1 VTIEQVIRVVFDDN
15 AYTRN
20 VAQAAQ
26 VSGRFDASVNSVTN
40 SLLAMSASAGR
51 AGAAQALAASSG
63 GAFLSALQKQAATL
77 TQQSAVIGKSEA
89 DLLRLKAAELGVAQQ
104 AGATITALEQQ
115 AQAIT
120 RLSAGAKALDS
131 IRSAAAFKGEREAV
145 EAGIA
150 VDIRAGRAKEDLI
163 AQIERETAALTRLTG
178 AQKGATGAAS
188 GSLVDRV
195 QAAGADDPAFAAR
208 AQPAIQNLGAAQAA
222 RDQQVFIAALE
233 RTANAAGRTR
243 AELLALE
250 AAEKGVSAQ
259 AAPLIARIASV
270 DKQFQSFSKTG
281 RLTALELQQVGF
293 QVNDFFVQ
301 LASGGN
307 PLIAF
312 VQQGSQLSGTFGGMG
327 NAVRALT
334 SLITPLKV
342 AFAGVG
348 VLVAGIGAG
357 FVQGQRQSK
366 EFADAILL
374 SGNAAGKTEERFNGL
389 ITTLSRAGELTRGA
403 VREAG
408 QAVIKTGEIGPQNF
422 DAATEAVAR
431 FAAAT
436 GKSVDEA
443 AGQIARLGREPAQA
457 AKELNRTFN
466 FLSAAQLQQI
476 KNFEDQGRS
485 ADAAAIAI
493 NALNGRLQGLEA
505 NLGTLDRVVRGGKNV
520 WDSFWDSVYAVG
532 RTQTLGERLR
542 DVQAQIAANA
552 PQVAQE
558 NAGGAGFVG
567 PRNPRRTAAAAQT
580 QAELK
585 ARESTLIRQQDIQE
599 GYAQG
604 QAALAENERQY
615 AKSNEFIKAV
625 ETRAKTVGQLTK
637 ALKEAQSQ
645 IDIENQGLRAQGK
658 PELGAA
664 REKAILAQVRKDNTP
679 TAEGGD
685 PDKDIKRTTALAIE
699 SARRAADATKA
710 GVEASNEA
718 LRAEYEE
725 GSVDLATYYTRRRE
739 LAVQAAQAEE
749 QRIDTVV
756 AALERERAVAKT
768 PETREV
774 ADSKLSDAV
783 EQQVKASA
791 EAARAQARIRREEQ
805 RDQFQTGQRLIEQEA
820 ELAQLRGDDARA
832 TAIRNQLAVV
842 EFARVNERAGGPQS
856 RVTDFAELI
865 RQQSTFND
873 LQTQSSVVAERISN
887 VEENYIITAQARG
900 DTQEQIERGLFAL
913 RQQQLGQL
921 ELLVIKARELAD
933 ASTDPKIGLF
943 VDQLALQFRRVAEEI
958 DPAVQKLRDAGD
970 EVADAFGKVGGA
982 ISLNFKNAETAIK
995 SLADTVARVLT
1006 REIVEKPLTDFA
1018 RTAIRGSTE
1027 GGGGLAATARQIFG
1041 IGGGG
1046 GLQIDTSGAGTVDP
1060 IRNAASDSLRAFDAA
1075 AAESAATLT
1084 GLGKDTSVVSQV
1096 MALLPTAAVTPT
1108 TAAMTTLSSAAV
1120 VPATAAL
1127 TAMTAAA
1134 TSAAA
1139 ALSAVGASGGA
1150 SAASGLL
1157 DGFDFGSFDFDFGT
1171 IFSGADGGYTG
1182 RGAKYQAAGIVH
1194 AEEFVNRREVVAQ
1207 PGALPFLERFNKV
1220 GMQAVDE
1227 SFIERIRAS
1236 AGDPTQ
1242 ILPMMRAK
1250 AAMPGFADGGYVGTA
1265 RSFADGGYV
1274 GSRGTYFP
1282 DTSRREEPAE
1292 TRQQARAQGG
1302 MQVHIY
1308 NNNGSKVETRERETE
1323 DGTVLEVFID
1333 QVQAKLIERTARGG
1347 GLDSLMAG
1355 RYGLNPGSNARR

>member
-1 VTIEQVIRVVFDDN
+1 MTIEQVIRVVFDGN
-15 AYTRN
+15 AYTRG
-20 VAQAAQ
+20 VAEAAA
-26 VSGRFDASVNSVTN
+26 VSGRFDANVNSVTT

-51 AGAAQALAASSG
+51 AGAAQALAATSG

-77 TQQSAVIGKSEA
+77 QQQSTVIGKSEA

-104 AGATITALEQQ
+104 AGSTITALEQQ
-115 AQAIT
+115 AQAIQ
-120 RLSAGAKALDS
+120 RLGAGARALDS

-150 VDIRAGRAKEDLI
+150 VDIRAGRAKEELI
-163 AQIERETAALTRLTG
+163 AQIERETTALTRLTG
-178 AQKGATGAAS
+178 AQRGAAS

-195 QAAGADDPAFAAR
+195 QAAAADDPAFAAR

-342 AFAGVG
+342 GIGGVG
-348 VLVAGIGAG
+348 VVIAGVATG

-366 EFADAILL
+366 AFADAILL
-374 SGNAAGKTEERFNGL
+374 SGNAAGQTEGRFNSL
-389 ITTLSRAGELTRGA
+389 IATLSKAGELTRGA

-408 QAVIKTGEIGPQNF
+408 QALIKTGEISPQNF

-443 AGQIARLGREPAQA
+443 AGAFARLQREPTQA

-476 KNFEDQGRS
+476 KQLEDQGRN
-485 ADAAAIAI
+485 ADAASIAI
-493 NALNGRLQGLEA
+493 NGLNERLRGLES
-505 NLGTLDRVVRGGKNV
+505 NLGTLDRLVRGGKNA

-532 RTQTLGERLR
+532 RPQTIADRLR
-542 DVQAQIAANA
+542 AVQQQIAENA
-552 PQVAQE
+552 PQAVQE
-558 NAGGAGFVG
+558 NAGGAGFTG
-567 PRNPRRTAAAAQT
+567 PRNPRRTVAAAQS
-580 QAELK
+580 QGDLK
-585 ARESTLIRQQDIQE
+585 AREATLIRQLDIQE

-637 ALKEAQSQ
+637 ALKEAQAQ

-679 TAEGGD
+679 TAEGD
-685 PDKDIKRTTALAIE
+685 PDRDIKRTTALAIE

-739 LAVQAAQAEE
+739 LAVQAAAAEE

-756 AALERERAVAKT
+756 AALEREREVAKT

-774 ADSKLSDAV
+774 AESKLTDAV

-791 EAARAQARIRREEQ
+791 DAERAQSRIRREEQ

-832 TAIRNQLAVV
+832 TAIRNQLAIV
-842 EFARVNERAGGPQS
+842 EFARLNARAQGPQQ
-856 RVTDFAELI
+856 RVTEFAELI
-865 RQQSTFND
+865 RQQTEFND
-873 LQTQSSVVAERISN
+873 LQTKSSTVAERIAN
-887 VEENYIITAQARG
+887 VEENYVITAQARG
-900 DTQEQIERGLFAL
+900 DTQEQIERGLFEL
-913 RQQQLGQL
+913 RQDQLSQL
-921 ELLVIKARELAD
+921 EQLVIKARELAD
-933 ASTDPKIGLF
+933 ASTDPKIAAF
-943 VDQLALQFRRVAEEI
+943 ADQLALQFRRVAEEI
-958 DPAVQKLRDAGD
+958 DPAVQKMRDAGD
-970 EVADAFGKVGGA
+970 EIADAFGKAGGA
-982 ISLNFKNAETAIK
+982 ISLNLKNAETAVR

-1006 REIVEKPLTDFA
+1006 REIVEKPLEDFA
-1018 RTAIRGSTE
+1018 RSAIRGATE
-1027 GGGGLAATARQIFG
+1027 NGGGLALTAAQIFG
-1041 IGGGG
+1041 GGGRG
-1046 GLQIDTSGAGTVDP
+1046 IQIDTSVAGTADP

-1075 AAESAATLT
+1075 AAESAASLA

-1139 ALSAVGASGGA
+1139 ALSAVGATGGA
-1150 SAASGLL
+1150 SGFAGLL
-1157 DGFDFGSFDFDFGT
+1157 NFEGGFGFLDLG
-1171 IFSGADGGYTG
+1171 FSTGGFTG
-1182 RGAKYQAAGIVH
+1182 PGGKYQPAGIVH

-1207 PGALPFLERFNKV
+1207 PGALPFLERFNQV
-1220 GMQAVDE
+1220 GMQALDE
-1227 SFIERIRAS
+1227 TFLERVKGG
-1236 AGDPTQ
+1236 AGEQ
-1242 ILPMMRAK
+1242 IL
-1250 AAMPGFADGGYVGTA
+1250 MPRLRG
-1265 RSFADGGYV
+1265 FADGGYV
-1274 GSRGTYFP
+1274 GSRGNYIP
-1282 DTSRREEPAE
+1282 ESSRAAGTEAPAE
-1292 TRQQARAQGG
+1292 TQQVARAQG

-1308 NNNGSKVETRERETE
+1308 NNNGSKVETRERETP
-1323 DGTVLEVFID
+1323 DGTVLEIFVD
-1333 QVQAKLIERTARGG
+1333 QVQAKLMERTARGG
-1347 GLDSLMAG
+1347 GLDPLMSG